1 MAGVSISY
9 KSTTIATLDDSGS
22 KTLSTGGKYCERDII
37 VDYVAPALENKTV
50 TPTTSAQTIT
60 PGSGY
65 EGLSSVT
72 VNAIPS
78 DAIGSGIT
86 KKSAQTYTPTTSN
99 QVIAAG
105 QYLNGAQT
113 ILGSTQ
119 LVAANIKKG
128 ITVFGVTG
136 TYEGNVNVLISST
149 QWSLDSNNILC
160 M

>member
-9 KSTTIATLDDSGS
+9 KSVTIATLDATGS
-22 KTLSTGGKYCERDII
+22 RTLSTGGKYCERDIV
-37 VDYVAPALENKTV
+37 VDYEAPALESKEV
-50 TPTTSAQTIT
+50 TPSNSSQTIT

-65 EGLSSVT
+65 DGLSSVT
-72 VNAIPS
+72 VNAIPAN
-78 DAIGSGIT
+78 AIGSGIT
-86 KKSAQTYTPTTSN
+86 QKSAQTYTPGTSN

-136 TYEGNVNVLISST
+136 TYEGNVDVLISSS
-149 QWSLDSNNILC
+149 QWYLDSNNILC